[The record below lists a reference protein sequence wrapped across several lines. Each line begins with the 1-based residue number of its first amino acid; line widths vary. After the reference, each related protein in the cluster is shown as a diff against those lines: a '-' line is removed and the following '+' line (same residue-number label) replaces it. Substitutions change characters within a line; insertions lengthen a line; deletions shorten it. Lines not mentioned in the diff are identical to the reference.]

1 MRLALERCFGATDF
15 GEFSEAYD
23 PVREKAIKEN
33 REHIL
38 KTRGEAAAKKF
49 DEEVSKSK
57 AERTGTP
64 IVAASETTKA
74 PAKSET
80 KSVAESTKTA
90 DGRPV
95 IKLGETVESKGEKV
109 KKDIPPRVKG
119 KDVEKMVNEDSASK
133 PKTIKDE
140 IIDAAISSGTKKTE
154 KDEEGKDVD
163 EKVADKI
170 KEKAEEKLDPVSKVE
185 NLIEKKKDEAIEE
198 LKDSVFKAD
207 DEAFAREV
215 AEKEGK
221 DAARKA
227 SVGSSDLDD
236 STRPTKATPAP
247 VSPTEKGMDAAVDP
261 GTKGT
266 AASRR
271 IVDAGGRTAADT
283 PAARAVLAADSAADG
298 SLFSMTPKAAAK
310 TVGEDIMSMAKNL
323 VKGHKN
329 AKNLRL
335 AATAALLSSAGY
347 GLGKARN
354 RMGAKQNEEVSP
366 DESEMLRRSLLEDG

>member
-1 MRLALERCFGATDF
+1 MLGRCFGATDF
-15 GEFSEAYD
+15 GEFNEAYD

-33 REHIL
+33 REHIS

-64 IVAASETTKA
+64 IVAASEETKA

-90 DGRPV
+90 DGKPV
-95 IKLGETVESKGEKV
+95 IKLGEVVESKGEKV

-154 KDEEGKDVD
+154 KDEEGKDID

-170 KEKAEEKLDPVSKVE
+170 KEKTEEKLDPVSKVE
-185 NLIEKKKDEAIEE
+185 NFIEKKKDEAVEE
-198 LKDSVFKAD
+198 LKDSIFKAD

-221 DAARKA
+221 DVAAR
-227 SVGSSDLDD
+227 SSTGSFDLDD
-236 STRPTKATPAP
+236 SSKPTKATPAP
-247 VSPTEKGMDAAVDP
+247 ISATEKGMDAAVDP
-261 GTKGT
+261 ATKGA
-266 AASRR
+266 AASKR
-271 IVDAGGRTAADT
+271 IVDAGGKTAADT
-283 PAARAVLAADSAADG
+283 PAARAVLAADKAADG
-298 SLFSMTPKAAAK
+298 SLFGMTPKAAAK
-310 TVGEDIMSMAKNL
+310 TVGEDIMAMSRSVARGFKDS
-323 VKGHKN
+323 
-329 AKNLRL
+329 KNLRL

-354 RMGAKQNEEVSP
+354 RMGAKQNQEVSP